1 MHISINN
8 SLPTVNLLIGNPED
22 DENRTQML
30 VDTGP
35 AMNTESLE
43 YHLWVIFQ
51 CPEMVEEYLQCGK
64 DTGYNVVH
72 LLAALDLKT
81 RIKMLVMGR

>member
-1 MHISINN
+1 MTNISSSPKKHMHISINN

-43 YHLWVIFQ
+43 YHSIYSAVKIQ
-51 CPEMVEEYLQCGK
+51 
-64 DTGYNVVH
+64 D
-72 LLAALDLKT
+72 
-81 RIKMLVMGR
+81 IMLFIY